1 MAGKPSSQDEQIT
14 KYAPLVKRIAY
25 HMMAR
30 LPASVEVDDLI
41 QVGLIGLMD
50 AVGRFDGTQGAQ
62 FESYAT
68 QRIRGAMLDELR
80 GNDWMSRG
88 DRRHQRSIEAAVH
101 KHELREADWLPRH
114 VRQKSRQIESAIHRL
129 EQRNGKSPSEQ
140 EISAELGMPIDQYQS
155 MLGDVKCS
163 QLLYYEDFS
172 DEDSASFLERYLVDG
187 SSDPLAVLEDEGFRD
202 SLIAAI
208 HHLPER
214 ERSMMGMYYEQ
225 DMNLK
230 EIGAVLGVSESR
242 VCQLHSQAVA
252 RLRAQLKIW
261 KD

>member
-50 AVGRFDGTQGAQ
+50 AVARFDGSQGAQ

-68 QRIRGAMLDELR
+68 QRIRGAMLD
-80 GNDWMSRG
+80 
-88 DRRHQRSIEAAVH
+88 
-101 KHELREADWLPRH
+101 ELREADWLPRH
-114 VRQKSRQIESAIHRL
+114 VRQKSRQIESAIHKL
-129 EQRNGKSPSEQ
+129 EQRNGRAPSEQ

-187 SSDPLAVLEDEGFRD
+187 SSDPLAVLEDEGFRE

>member
-80 GNDWMSRG
+80 
-88 DRRHQRSIEAAVH
+88 
-101 KHELREADWLPRH
+101 EADWLPRH

-129 EQRNGKSPSEQ
+129 EQRNGRSPSEQ
-140 EISAELGMPIDQYQS
+140 EISVELGMPIDQYQS

>member
-1 MAGKPSSQDEQIT
+1 MAVKPSSLDEQVT

-68 QRIRGAMLDELR
+68 QRIRGSILD
-80 GNDWMSRG
+80 
-88 DRRHQRSIEAAVH
+88 
-101 KHELREADWLPRH
+101 ELREADWLPRH
-114 VRQKSRQIESAIHRL
+114 VRQKSRQIEATISKL
-129 EQRNGKSPSEQ
+129 EQRNGKSPTEH
-140 EISAELGMPIDQYQS
+140 EISAEMGLAIDQYQS

-163 QLLYYEDFS
+163 QLLYYEDFA
-172 DEDSASFLERYLVDG
+172 DDDSASFLERYLVDG
-187 SSDPLAVLEDEGFRD
+187 SNDPLAVLEDEGFRG
-202 SLIAAI
+202 SLVAAI

-214 ERSMMGMYYEQ
+214 ERSMIGMYYEQ

-230 EIGAVLGVSESR
+230 EIGVVLGVSESR

-261 KD
+261 KS

>member
-1 MAGKPSSQDEQIT
+1 MAKQQSFQEEQIT

-50 AVGRFDGTQGAQ
+50 AVSRFDGTQGAQ

-80 GNDWMSRG
+80 
-88 DRRHQRSIEAAVH
+88 
-101 KHELREADWLPRH
+101 EADWLPRH
-114 VRQKSRQIESAIHRL
+114 VRQKSRQIETAIHTLQQRL
-129 EQRNGKSPSEQ
+129 GKPPTEQ
-140 EISAELGMPIDQYQS
+140 EISKEMGIPIDQYQG
-155 MLGDVKCS
+155 MLNDVKGS

-172 DEDSASFLERYLVDG
+172 DDDSANFLERYLVDG
-187 SSDPLAVLEDEGFRD
+187 SSDPLALLEDEGFRA
-202 SLIAAI
+202 SLIEAI
-208 HHLPER
+208 HTLPER

-230 EIGAVLGVSESR
+230 EIGVVLGVSESR

-252 RLRAQLKIW
+252 RLRAQLKVW

>member
-1 MAGKPSSQDEQIT
+1 MAGKPSSQDEQVT

-41 QVGLIGLMD
+41 QVGLIGLLD

-68 QRIRGAMLDELR
+68 QRIRGAMLD
-80 GNDWMSRG
+80 
-88 DRRHQRSIEAAVH
+88 
-101 KHELREADWLPRH
+101 ELREADWLPRH

-129 EQRNGKSPSEQ
+129 EQRNGKSPTEQ

-187 SSDPLAVLEDEGFRD
+187 SSDPLSVLEDEGFRD

-252 RLRAQLKIW
+252 RLRSQLKIW

>member
-1 MAGKPSSQDEQIT
+1 MAGKPSSQDEQIS

-80 GNDWMSRG
+80 
-88 DRRHQRSIEAAVH
+88 
-101 KHELREADWLPRH
+101 EADWLPRH

-129 EQRNGKSPSEQ
+129 EQRNGKSPTEQ
-140 EISAELGMPIDQYQS
+140 EISAELGMAIDQYQS

-252 RLRAQLKIW
+252 RLRTQLKIW

>member
-1 MAGKPSSQDEQIT
+1 MAGKQSSQDEQIT

-80 GNDWMSRG
+80 
-88 DRRHQRSIEAAVH
+88 
-101 KHELREADWLPRH
+101 EADWLPRH

-129 EQRNGKSPSEQ
+129 EQRNGKSPTDQ

>member
-1 MAGKPSSQDEQIT
+1 MAGKATSQDEQIK

-80 GNDWMSRG
+80 
-88 DRRHQRSIEAAVH
+88 
-101 KHELREADWLPRH
+101 EADWLPRH

-129 EQRNGKSPSEQ
+129 EQRNGKSPTEQ

-187 SSDPLAVLEDEGFRD
+187 SSDPLALLEDGGFRK

-261 KD
+261 KE

>member
-1 MAGKPSSQDEQIT
+1 MVVKASSQDEQIT

-50 AVGRFDGTQGAQ
+50 AVSRFDGTQGAQ

-68 QRIRGAMLDELR
+68 QRIRGSMLD
-80 GNDWMSRG
+80 
-88 DRRHQRSIEAAVH
+88 
-101 KHELREADWLPRH
+101 ELREADWLPRH

-140 EISAELGMPIDQYQS
+140 EISAELGLPIDQYQS

-187 SSDPLAVLEDEGFRD
+187 SSDPLAVLEDEGFRE

-230 EIGAVLGVSESR
+230 EIGVVLGVSESR

>member
-1 MAGKPSSQDEQIT
+1 MAVKPTQQATSQDAQIA

-50 AVGRFDGTQGAQ
+50 AVSRFDGNQGAQ

-68 QRIRGAMLDELR
+68 QRIRGSMLD
-80 GNDWMSRG
+80 
-88 DRRHQRSIEAAVH
+88 
-101 KHELREADWLPRH
+101 ELREADWLPRH
-114 VRQKSRQIESAIHRL
+114 VRQKSRQIESAISRL
-129 EQRNGKSPSEQ
+129 QQRNGKSPTEQ
-140 EISAELGMPIDQYQS
+140 EISAELGVPIDQYQS
-155 MLGDVKCS
+155 MLGDVRCS

-172 DEDSASFLERYLVDG
+172 DEDSASFLERYLVSG
-187 SSDPLAVLEDEGFRD
+187 SNDPLAVLEDEGFRD

-261 KD
+261 KS

>member
-1 MAGKPSSQDEQIT
+1 MAKQQSFQEEQVN

-50 AVGRFDGTQGAQ
+50 AVSRFDGTQGAQ

-80 GNDWMSRG
+80 
-88 DRRHQRSIEAAVH
+88 
-101 KHELREADWLPRH
+101 EADWLPRH
-114 VRQKSRQIESAIHRL
+114 VRQKSRQIETAIHSLQQRL
-129 EQRNGKSPSEQ
+129 GKPPTEQ
-140 EISAELGMPIDQYQS
+140 EISKEMGIPIDQYQG
-155 MLGDVKCS
+155 MLNDVKGS

-172 DEDSASFLERYLVDG
+172 DDDSANFLERYLVDG
-187 SSDPLAVLEDEGFRD
+187 SSDPLALLEDEGFRA
-202 SLIAAI
+202 SLIEAI
-208 HHLPER
+208 HTLPER

-230 EIGAVLGVSESR
+230 EIGVVLGVSESR

-252 RLRAQLKIW
+252 RLRAQLKVW

>member
-68 QRIRGAMLDELR
+68 QRIRGSMLD
-80 GNDWMSRG
+80 
-88 DRRHQRSIEAAVH
+88 
-101 KHELREADWLPRH
+101 ELREADWLPRH
-114 VRQKSRQIESAIHRL
+114 VRQKSRQIESAIRRL

-140 EISAELGMPIDQYQS
+140 EISTELGMPIAQYQS

>member
-1 MAGKPSSQDEQIT
+1 MAGKQSSQDEQIT

-50 AVGRFDGTQGAQ
+50 AVSRFDGSQGAQ

-80 GNDWMSRG
+80 
-88 DRRHQRSIEAAVH
+88 
-101 KHELREADWLPRH
+101 EADWLPRH
-114 VRQKSRQIESAIHRL
+114 VRQKSRQIETAIHKL
-129 EQRNGKSPSEQ
+129 EQRNGRAPSEQ

-172 DEDSASFLERYLVDG
+172 DEDSASVLERYLVDG
-187 SSDPLAVLEDEGFRD
+187 ASDPLAVLEDGGFRD

>member
-1 MAGKPSSQDEQIT
+1 MAGKASSQDEQVV

-50 AVGRFDGTQGAQ
+50 AVSRFDGTQGAQ

-68 QRIRGAMLDELR
+68 QRIRGAMLD
-80 GNDWMSRG
+80 
-88 DRRHQRSIEAAVH
+88 
-101 KHELREADWLPRH
+101 ELREADWLPRH

-187 SSDPLAVLEDEGFRD
+187 SSDPLSVLEDEGFRA

-261 KD
+261 KN

>member
-50 AVGRFDGTQGAQ
+50 AVSRFDGTQGAQ

-68 QRIRGAMLDELR
+68 QRIRGSMLD
-80 GNDWMSRG
+80 
-88 DRRHQRSIEAAVH
+88 
-101 KHELREADWLPRH
+101 ELREADWLPRH
-114 VRQKSRQIESAIHRL
+114 VRQKSRQIEAAINKL
-129 EQRNGKSPSEQ
+129 EQRNGKAPSEQ

-172 DEDSASFLERYLVDG
+172 DEDSASFLERYLADG

-202 SLIAAI
+202 SLVAAI
-208 HHLPER
+208 HGLPER

-261 KD
+261 KS

>member
-1 MAGKPSSQDEQIT
+1 MAVKPTQQATSQDEQIA

-50 AVGRFDGTQGAQ
+50 AVSRFDGNQGAQ

-68 QRIRGAMLDELR
+68 QRIRGSMLD
-80 GNDWMSRG
+80 
-88 DRRHQRSIEAAVH
+88 
-101 KHELREADWLPRH
+101 ELREADWLPRH
-114 VRQKSRQIESAIHRL
+114 VRQKSRQIESAISRL
-129 EQRNGKSPSEQ
+129 QQRNGKSPTEQ

-155 MLGDVKCS
+155 MLGDVRCS

-187 SSDPLAVLEDEGFRD
+187 SNDPLAVLEDEGFRD

>member
-1 MAGKPSSQDEQIT
+1 MAVKPSSQDEQVT

-41 QVGLIGLMD
+41 QVGLIGLLD

-68 QRIRGAMLDELR
+68 QRIRGAMLD
-80 GNDWMSRG
+80 
-88 DRRHQRSIEAAVH
+88 
-101 KHELREADWLPRH
+101 ELREADWLPRH

-129 EQRNGKSPSEQ
+129 EQRNGKSPTEQ

-187 SSDPLAVLEDEGFRD
+187 SNDPLSVLEDRWRDAGFVRIHRSFLV
-202 SLIAAI
+202 SLPLITAYPATVGLFSVLRAWRVQSTNEERCAFFGTPATRRVYRET
-208 HHLPER
+208 LP
-214 ERSMMGMYYEQ
+214 
-225 DMNLK
+225 
-230 EIGAVLGVSESR
+230 LGVCPIFR
-242 VCQLHSQAVA
+242 RA
-252 RLRAQLKIW
+252 RLFRLGGELR
-261 KD
+261 

>member
-1 MAGKPSSQDEQIT
+1 MSGKASSQDEQIR

-50 AVGRFDGTQGAQ
+50 AVSRFDGTQGAQ

-80 GNDWMSRG
+80 
-88 DRRHQRSIEAAVH
+88 
-101 KHELREADWLPRH
+101 EADWLPRH
-114 VRQKSRQIESAIHRL
+114 VRQKSRQIEAAIHRL
-129 EQRNGKSPSEQ
+129 EQRNGKPPTEQ
-140 EISAELGMPIDQYQS
+140 EISAELGMPIDQYQA

-187 SSDPLAVLEDEGFRD
+187 ASDPLALLEDGGFRK
-202 SLIAAI
+202 SLIEAI
-208 HHLPER
+208 HRLPER

>member
-1 MAGKPSSQDEQIT
+1 MAGKQSSQDEQIT

-80 GNDWMSRG
+80 
-88 DRRHQRSIEAAVH
+88 
-101 KHELREADWLPRH
+101 EADWLPRH
-114 VRQKSRQIESAIHRL
+114 VRQKSRQIESAIHKL
-129 EQRNGKSPSEQ
+129 EQRNGRAPSEQ
-140 EISAELGMPIDQYQS
+140 EISAELGLPIDQYQT

-187 SSDPLAVLEDEGFRD
+187 ASDPLAVLEDEGFRD

>member
-1 MAGKPSSQDEQIT
+1 MAGKQSSQDEQIT

-80 GNDWMSRG
+80 
-88 DRRHQRSIEAAVH
+88 
-101 KHELREADWLPRH
+101 EADWLPRH

-129 EQRNGKSPSEQ
+129 EQRNGKSPSDQ
-140 EISAELGMPIDQYQS
+140 EISAELGLPIDQYQT

>member
-1 MAGKPSSQDEQIT
+1 MLGTPSSQDEQIT
-14 KYAPLVKRIAY
+14 RYAPLVKRIAY

-80 GNDWMSRG
+80 
-88 DRRHQRSIEAAVH
+88 
-101 KHELREADWLPRH
+101 EADWLPRH

-129 EQRNGKSPSEQ
+129 EQRNGKSPTEQ

-187 SSDPLAVLEDEGFRD
+187 SNDPLAVLEDEGFRD

>member
-1 MAGKPSSQDEQIT
+1 MAGKPTSQDEQIT

-50 AVGRFDGTQGAQ
+50 AVSRFDGSQGAQ

-68 QRIRGAMLDELR
+68 QRIRGSMLD
-80 GNDWMSRG
+80 
-88 DRRHQRSIEAAVH
+88 
-101 KHELREADWLPRH
+101 ELREADWLPRH
-114 VRQKSRQIESAIHRL
+114 VRQKSRQIEAAIHKL
-129 EQRNGKSPSEQ
+129 EQRNGRAPSEQ

-163 QLLYYEDFS
+163 QLLYYEDFT
-172 DEDSASFLERYLVDG
+172 DEDSASFLERYLADG
-187 SSDPLAVLEDEGFRD
+187 SSDPLAVLEDEGFRE

-261 KD
+261 KG

>member
-1 MAGKPSSQDEQIT
+1 MVGKPSSQDEQIT

-80 GNDWMSRG
+80 
-88 DRRHQRSIEAAVH
+88 
-101 KHELREADWLPRH
+101 EADWLPRH
-114 VRQKSRQIESAIHRL
+114 VRQKPRQIEAAIRRL

-187 SSDPLAVLEDEGFRD
+187 SNDPLAVLEDEGFRD

>member
-1 MAGKPSSQDEQIT
+1 MAGKKSSQDEQIT

-50 AVGRFDGTQGAQ
+50 AVSRFDGSQGAQ

-80 GNDWMSRG
+80 
-88 DRRHQRSIEAAVH
+88 
-101 KHELREADWLPRH
+101 EADWLPRH
-114 VRQKSRQIESAIHRL
+114 VRQKSRQIETAIHRL
-129 EQRNGKSPSEQ
+129 EQRNGRAPSEQ
-140 EISAELGMPIDQYQS
+140 EISAELGMSIDQYQS

-187 SSDPLAVLEDEGFRD
+187 ASDPLAVLEDDGFRD

>member
-1 MAGKPSSQDEQIT
+1 MAKQQSLQEEQIT

-50 AVGRFDGTQGAQ
+50 AVSRFDGTQGAQ

-80 GNDWMSRG
+80 
-88 DRRHQRSIEAAVH
+88 
-101 KHELREADWLPRH
+101 EADWLPRH
-114 VRQKSRQIESAIHRL
+114 VRQKSRQIESAINTLQQRL
-129 EQRNGKSPSEQ
+129 GKPPTEQ
-140 EISAELGMPIDQYQS
+140 EISAQLGIPIDQYQG
-155 MLGDVKCS
+155 MLNDVKGS

-172 DEDSASFLERYLVDG
+172 DDESANFLERYLVDG
-187 SSDPLAVLEDEGFRD
+187 SSDPLSLLEDEGFRA
-202 SLIAAI
+202 SLIEAI
-208 HHLPER
+208 HTLPER

-230 EIGAVLGVSESR
+230 EIGVVLGVSESR

-252 RLRAQLKIW
+252 RLRAQLKVW

>member
-80 GNDWMSRG
+80 
-88 DRRHQRSIEAAVH
+88 
-101 KHELREADWLPRH
+101 EADWLPRH
-114 VRQKSRQIESAIHRL
+114 VRQKSRQIENAINKL
-129 EQRNGKSPSEQ
+129 EQRNGRAPTEQ
-140 EISAELGMPIDQYQS
+140 EISAELGLPIDQYQS

-187 SSDPLAVLEDEGFRD
+187 ASDPLAVLEDEGFRD
-202 SLIAAI
+202 SLVAAI

>member
-80 GNDWMSRG
+80 
-88 DRRHQRSIEAAVH
+88 
-101 KHELREADWLPRH
+101 EADWLPRH
-114 VRQKSRQIESAIHRL
+114 VRQKSRQIESAIHKL

-187 SSDPLAVLEDEGFRD
+187 SSDPLAVLEDEGFRE